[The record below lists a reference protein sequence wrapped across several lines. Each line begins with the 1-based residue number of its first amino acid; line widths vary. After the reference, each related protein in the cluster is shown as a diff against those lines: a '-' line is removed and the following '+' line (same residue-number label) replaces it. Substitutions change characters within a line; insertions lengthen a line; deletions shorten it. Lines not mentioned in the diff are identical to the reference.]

1 LDISVLIPQ
10 DYIQLEMDWDPVA
23 FMPGVREFL
32 LPEIDKLHRMGAT
45 VTSLATLQSMVASWL
60 EDTSPFFHWI
70 HFGFNGLT
78 VGLVSLLASLLVYR
92 VLMVYRARPQQR
104 QARQVDLAIRTALN
118 RGPSNPNL
126 YVPDGSL
133 TLDNFD
139 ASSITS
145 QPTNLRNH
153 PNRISYR
160 PNSLH
165 KYNTLKPVNLFFDFV
180 TDKPSTVTVL
190 LLSFLY

>member
-1 LDISVLIPQ
+1 
-10 DYIQLEMDWDPVA
+10 MDWDPVA